1 MLVMPR
7 PENKVADFCISFMKN
22 PYFQKVLK
30 ITGKG
35 SERQRIGQQA
45 FGKRQPMDLR
55 EGKEK
60 FIQSW
65 GALGSSWGVN
75 RTMAQIH
82 ALLLI
87 SPEALSA
94 DEIMED
100 LMVSRGNANMNLRAL
115 IDWGLVYKELKP
127 GERKEF
133 FRAEKDMWEVVKKII
148 TQRKKK
154 ELEPMLKVLDEVSS
168 VEESGNAEALE
179 FAKVIRD
186 IKLFSNKADSTL
198 DSLIRA
204 DSNWFVGTF
213 LKMIK

>member
-1 MLVMPR
+1 MELQ
-7 PENKVADFCISFMKN
+7 EAKD
-22 PYFQKVLK
+22 
-30 ITGKG
+30 
-35 SERQRIGQQA
+35 
-45 FGKRQPMDLR
+45 
-55 EGKEK
+55 K

-87 SPEALSA
+87 APEPLSA
-94 DEIMED
+94 DDIMEE
-100 LMVSRGNANMNLRAL
+100 LKISRGNANMNVRAL

-133 FRAEKDMWEVVKKII
+133 FVAEKDMWEVVRNII
-148 TQRKKK
+148 TQRKRK
-154 ELEPMLKVLDEVSS
+154 ELEPMLRVLDELSG
-168 VEESGNAEALE
+168 VEGNDPQSKE
-179 FAKVIRD
+179 FSKVIKD

-198 DSLIRA
+198 ETLIKA

-213 LKMIK
+213 MKMIK

>member
-1 MLVMPR
+1 MT
-7 PENKVADFCISFMKN
+7 
-22 PYFQKVLK
+22 LK
-30 ITGKG
+30 
-35 SERQRIGQQA
+35 
-45 FGKRQPMDLR
+45 

-65 GALGSSWGVN
+65 GALGSSWGID

-94 DEIMED
+94 EEIMEE
-100 LMVSRGNANMNLRAL
+100 LQISRGNANMNIRAL

-133 FRAEKDMWEVVKKII
+133 FVAEKDMWEVVKNII
-148 TQRKKK
+148 IQRKKR
-154 ELEPMLKVLDEVSS
+154 ELEPMLRVLDEISS
-168 VEESGNAEALE
+168 VNPESEEAEE
-179 FAKVIRD
+179 FIEVIRE

-198 DSLIRA
+198 DTLVKS

-213 LKMIK
+213 MKMIK